1 MSGMSGRKTKLAP
14 PNEFDGQVFSN
25 DISASED
32 FLAVS
37 STGIGSG
44 VISYI
49 YKMENSA
56 EDWRLISILESN
68 DTNVSE
74 PSYVALD
81 FAPGFVAQGL
91 YQDSS
96 GVDQGG
102 SMKKFSNLGW
112 QNTRAQKFPPFL
124 EKDVPY
130 SFSIAE
136 DQSGG
141 FLYDFNATHPFDLN
155 IKWEIIDFNLTEG
168 NFSLGTDSG
177 IFFFKPVEHFNGLL
191 ELEIKLKLE
200 EGETTEVFEIQVT
213 PEPDA
218 PFFED
223 QDENLPYAM
232 VGDEYSFE
240 INATDVD
247 GDDLNFSLI
256 PSDLGL
262 FFDGNELRGNPS
274 GSSVGNLNSK
284 TYDLVIQVSDGELTA
299 QKTFSL
305 QIYKQNRP
313 PRFED
318 ENGTTIS
325 KN

>member
-1 MSGMSGRKTKLAP
+1 MAP

-37 STGIGSG
+37 STGIGPG

-56 EDWRLISILESN
+56 EDWKLISILESN
-68 DTNVSE
+68 ETNVSE

-81 FAPGFVAQGL
+81 FVPGFVAQGL

-141 FLYDFNATHPFDLN
+141 FLYDFNATHPFDC
-155 IKWEIIDFNLTEG
+155 
-168 NFSLGTDSG
+168 
-177 IFFFKPVEHFNGLL
+177 LL
-191 ELEIKLKLE
+191 Y
-200 EGETTEVFEIQVT
+200 T
-213 PEPDA
+213 
-218 PFFED
+218 
-223 QDENLPYAM
+223 
-232 VGDEYSFE
+232 S
-240 INATDVD
+240 
-247 GDDLNFSLI
+247 
-256 PSDLGL
+256 PSPRD
-262 FFDGNELRGNPS
+262 RG
-274 GSSVGNLNSK
+274 
-284 TYDLVIQVSDGELTA
+284 
-299 QKTFSL
+299 
-305 QIYKQNRP
+305 
-313 PRFED
+313 
-318 ENGTTIS
+318 
-325 KN
+325 